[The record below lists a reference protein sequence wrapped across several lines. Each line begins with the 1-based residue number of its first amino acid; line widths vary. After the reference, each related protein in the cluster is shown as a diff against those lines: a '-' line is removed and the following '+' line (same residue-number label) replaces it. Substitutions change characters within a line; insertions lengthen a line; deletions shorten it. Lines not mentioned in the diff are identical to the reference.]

1 MKDIFVKLLS
11 ELKDGGLISESKSG
25 DYTKALDKYLED
37 QKKILSKT
45 VSARSN
51 VMLEAQ
57 DKQHAAKLE
66 KLVESIDADHCAK
79 LEKLMEAVDV
89 DHTKKLKK
97 VVESIDTDH
106 CAKLEKLV
114 EAIDVDHSKKLKKV
128 MEAVDIDHTKKLEK
142 LVESIDVDHSNK
154 LQKVISMY
162 EQKLKQTGKTETVSE
177 AKAQRLVKMFKTLK
191 DTLMVNE
198 DYMQTEIREAVLDAH
213 AQIQAKSKGLETAI
227 AENAKL
233 SNELKDMQCKILL
246 EKKLSGASP
255 RLRTF
260 VETYCA
266 NVKTQKDVEA
276 KFDEAVTAFNK
287 EDSRR
292 KTVLA
297 EKTVSIKPTKPTV
310 RIEESVD
317 TKAQPIASTMDRYV
331 QSLENIRY

>member
-66 KLVESIDADHCAK
+66 KLMESIDADHCGK
-79 LEKLMEAVDV
+79 LEKLMEAVDT

-97 VVESIDTDH
+97 LVESIDDDH

-114 EAIDVDHSKKLKKV
+114 EAIDADHSKKLKKV
-128 MEAVDIDHTKKLEK
+128 MEAVDTDHTNKLQK
-142 LVESIDVDHSNK
+142 IVESIDADHSK
-154 LQKVISMY
+154 
-162 EQKLKQTGKTETVSE
+162 KLKQVITMYERKVKKAVKPEIVSE
-177 AKAQRLVKMFKTLK
+177 AKAQRLAKMFKTFK
-191 DTLMVNE
+191 EVLMVND
-198 DYMQTEIREAVLDAH
+198 DYTQTEIREAVMDAHNQIETKSKKLDAV
-213 AQIQAKSKGLETAI
+213 I
-227 AENAKL
+227 AENTKL
-233 SNELKDMQCKILL
+233 SDELKDVKCKVLL

-266 NVKTQKDVEA
+266 SVKSEKDVETM
-276 KFDEAVTAFNK
+276 FDEAVNAFNK

-297 EKTVSIKPTKPTV
+297 EKTVSIKPAKPSV
-310 RIEESVD
+310 RIEEAVD
-317 TKAQPIASTMDRYV
+317 TKVQPNTTMDRYV